1 MTVRALPFLL
11 AGSALAASVA
21 HGQEGAQIVAGD
33 GAQVEV
39 PSGQE
44 VTLQDVVW
52 NVPGPE
58 GMTLRFRFVAPG
70 IAEGGG
76 VDFETAAVD
85 MQALCDGYALPRVA
99 EFGPMPAQIVISLAA
114 APVEF
119 GAPAP
124 EIKQYFESYSIAD
137 GACIWEMF

>member
-1 MTVRALPFLL
+1 MMSRARLFLL
-11 AGSALAASVA
+11 AGAVLGAGMA
-21 HGQEGAQIVAGD
+21 HGQEGAQVVPGD

-58 GMTLRFRFVAPG
+58 GMTLRFRFVAPA

-76 VDFETAAVD
+76 VDFETASAD

-99 EFGPMPAQIVISLAA
+99 EFGPAPAQIVISLAA
-114 APVEF
+114 EPVEF
-119 GAPAP
+119 GVAAPDV
-124 EIKQYFESYSIAD
+124 KQYFESYSIAE
-137 GACIWEMF
+137 GGCLWEMF